1 MMMNSDF
8 TCTQPWTLF
17 MWFNNTLTD
26 LLPSSEPC
34 VEFEQCTFQGVLVS
48 LDVLYHL

>member
-1 MMMNSDF
+1 
-8 TCTQPWTLF
+8 

-26 LLPSSEPC
+26 LRPSSEPY
-34 VEFEQCTFQGVLVS
+34 VEFEQCRILGVLVS

>member
-1 MMMNSDF
+1 
-8 TCTQPWTLF
+8 

-26 LLPSSEPC
+26 LRPSSEPY
-34 VEFEQCTFQGVLVS
+34 VEFEQCTILGVLVS